1 MIIEKAPIGVSKDE
15 ILKVAEKNQ
24 NAYLNKQ
31 NTSQNTSQNNNQNA
45 GDCQKDNQDL
55 TKNPNNT
62 CNFNFNNIEK
72 AISDVKKIKLALE
85 GNPLA
90 LIELMSGDEKMKDAV
105 KIMKLLPAVLNLM
118 GNENDKKDDFFR
130 NNPENNAN
138 ILNHQSVD
146 EQKITFDLRENKS
159 KSANFTINQNYNS
172 ANPTKKTFFNQ
183 NFEGKNGSYANNS
196 NKEQVI
202 QKNGS
207 TNRKILKKDDNY
219 SINKTNRSRY
229 YNGKTDGKYYQ
240 HINNQNS
247 RDKECY
253 QNVNS
258 NKIDKKFYQNRNA
271 NSINTTKNPQ
281 YSNVD
286 GKINENA
293 QSNRQAY
300 QENGNLLANFEN
312 LSKTLNGLF
321 NNNAGSTDLRKLLE
335 VTNQNAPCY
344 TQQSNQ
350 NAPCCA
356 QQSNQNKPLNKDSLS
371 EFLSKQ

>member
-183 NFEGKNGSYANNS
+183 NFEGEHGSYANNS

-240 HINNQNS
+240 HINNQNN
-247 RDKECY
+247 RDEECY

-258 NKIDKKFYQNRNA
+258 SKIDKKFYQNRNA

-286 GKINENA
+286 GKINENT

-312 LSKTLNGLF
+312 ISKTLNDLL
-321 NNNAGSTDLRKLLE
+321 NNNADTINFSRLFEGA
-335 VTNQNAPCY
+335 NQNTPY
-344 TQQSNQ
+344 
-350 NAPCCA
+350 CA

-371 EFLSKQ
+371 DFLSKQ